1 MIIVAI
7 AAIDAIVAIDAIEN
21 YSGLC
26 QGIPRKKNEG
36 SAPVKDALPL

>member
-1 MIIVAI
+1 MPIVAI

-26 QGIPRKKNEG
+26 QGIPQKTKE
-36 SAPVKDALPL
+36 AHP

>member
-21 YSGLC
+21 YSGLS
-26 QGIPRKKNEG
+26 QEEKPKNEG